1 MPAKKLDITIEQGAT
16 FVMNLTWKNPAGT
29 PVNLTGYTAKMQARL
44 KHSST
49 TALATFSTTD
59 GTITLGGALGTVA
72 VSGPALLT
80 GITKPVY
87 GVYDLEL
94 TETSTGKVTR
104 LLQGRAYLSPEVT
117 KA

>member
-16 FVMNLTWKNPAGT
+16 FVMNLTWTSPAGT

-44 KHSST
+44 KHSSA
-49 TALATFSTTD
+49 TALATFNTAD
-59 GTITLGGALGTVA
+59 ATITLGGSAGTIA
-72 VSGPALLT
+72 VSGPAALT

-104 LLQGRAYLSPEVT
+104 LLEGRAFFSPEVT